1 MDVTVVQGDAP
12 GRLGC
17 YTPAEDLLL
26 AADSANTAHYKEAAP
41 GGPFCHALFVPFV
54 LETGGRLGIQA
65 DALLKSWAR
74 LAAGDD
80 MDQTK
85 MSTLATFILR
95 QYREA
100 VGVTL
105 QRGNALMAQRA
116 VGDLGR
122 DGARLLS
129 YSGASGG
136 GLLPEFFGVVAG
148 PA

>member
-26 AADSANTAHYKEAAP
+26 AAESAKTAHYEEEAAP

-54 LETGGRLGIQA
+54 LETGG
-65 DALLKSWAR
+65 SWAR
-74 LAAGDD
+74 LATGND
-80 MDQTK
+80 MTQPK

-105 QRGNALMAQRA
+105 QRGNALMVQRA
-116 VGDLGR
+116 VGDLGQ
-122 DGARLLS
+122 DGARPLS
-129 YSGASGG
+129 
-136 GLLPEFFGVVAG
+136 LPTRARAVAALA
-148 PA
+148 PP